1 MPGRPPCI
9 RMHGERMA
17 RSRTR
22 ARIAGRRW
30 ETPRRER
37 LRLTHP
43 RRPPAHSP
51 GTTP

>member
-1 MPGRPPCI
+1 MPGCPPRL

-22 ARIAGRRW
+22 ARVAGRRR

-37 LRLTHP
+37 LRLIHP

-51 GTTP
+51 ETTP